1 VDLDRDSRVELVPG
15 GTAET
20 SKDNQYSDVP
30 AAPPGTTSLYPD
42 FGLRPGQTLIDRD
55 PQDTP

>member
-1 VDLDRDSRVELVPG
+1 VDLDRDSRAELLPD

-30 AAPPGTTSLYPD
+30 AAPPGTTSIPA
-42 FGLRPGQTLIDRD
+42 LIDRD